1 MKRQVLF
8 NEEASQKLINGINK
22 VANSVKTTLGAGGR
36 LVIIEEG
43 GFPKVTKDGVSVAN
57 SIELSDPVENM
68 GAMLLKQT
76 AQKTVKMAGDG
87 TSTSIVLA
95 QKLIIDGVRAIQG
108 GVNPVTL
115 VQNLKVATSEIIE
128 NLRAQSQPIKGDW
141 DKVRQIA
148 VISMNGDEK
157 HADMLVNAMKEIGED
172 GVVIVA
178 EGTTPETKVEIVKG
192 LEFESGYNSSLFV
205 NSAKNEVVFENPF
218 VFTTS
223 ETIET
228 MEQVLPALQIAMGK
242 QKPILFICNNSMGEG
257 HSALIV
263 QKVKGNFPI
272 CVVNA
277 PSFGDQRKEY
287 LMDISAI
294 TSSSILGN
302 EFGRELKTCKES
314 DLGTCEKIIVTKD
327 KTIIIGGQG
336 KKENIEKRV
345 VSIRQSIEQAEGEYE
360 KEELKKRLAKLS
372 GGQAIIRAGG
382 ITPASISELK
392 DRLDDAMNATR
403 CAIEEGV
410 LPGGGIGYLNAISDT
425 TPLIVAD
432 MIRESFNQIMVNAGM
447 ENDIDKFILNR
458 KKGSDEGLNVRTRKE
473 ENFFSTGV
481 IDATKVCVSALE
493 NAVDVASL
501 ILLNNV
507 VITNE
512 YFGSQREVKRFE
524 VRAD

>member
-8 NEEASQKLINGINK
+8 NEQASQKLINGVNI
-22 VANSVKTTLGAGGR
+22 VANAVKETLGAGGR
-36 LVIIEEG
+36 LVIIEENG
-43 GFPKVTKDGVSVAN
+43 RPRSTKDGITVAN
-57 SIELSDPVENM
+57 SIELSDPAENM

-76 AQKTVKMAGDG
+76 AQKTVTQAGDG
-87 TSTSIVLA
+87 TTTSIVLA
-95 QKLIIDGVRAIQG
+95 QKLINDGIEAIKAG
-108 GVNPVTL
+108 NSPVTL
-115 VQNLKVATSEIIE
+115 VNQLKAATKDVVA

-157 HADMLVNAMKEIGED
+157 HADLLVNAMKEIGDD
-172 GVVIVA
+172 GVVLVS
-178 EGTTPETKVEIVKG
+178 EGNTENTKVEIVKG

-205 NSAKNEVVFENPF
+205 NSAKNEVVFENPYI
-218 VFTTS
+218 FTTS

-242 QKPILFICNNSMGEG
+242 QRPILFICNNSMGEG

-277 PSFGDQRKEY
+277 PSFGEQRKEY
-287 LMDISAI
+287 LMDISAV
-294 TSSSILGN
+294 TGSAILGN

-314 DLGTCEKIIVTKD
+314 DLGVCEKVIVTKE
-327 KTIIIGGQG
+327 KTILIGGQG
-336 KKENIEKRV
+336 KKEAIEKRIT
-345 VSIRQSIEQAEGEYE
+345 SIRQSIEQSETEHE

-410 LPGGGIGYLNAISDT
+410 LPGGGIGYLNTFKVGAL
-425 TPLIVAD
+425 PLLTLALKEPFV
-432 MIRESFNQIMVNAGM
+432 QIMINAGR
-447 ENDIDKFILNR
+447 EEDIISFVESRVSN
-458 KKGSDEGLNVRTRKE
+458 SDEGFNVRSGQK
-473 ENFFSTGV
+473 ENFLSTGV
-481 IDATKVCVSALE
+481 IDATKVCISALE

-512 YFGSQREVKRFE
+512 YFGNSREVKRFE
-524 VRAD
+524 VKAE